1 MQEHIRRAHPEHY
14 IAKLPAT
21 EESFA
26 LMVNTPPSERPAQPS
41 QASSSHAPVAPPYG
55 AGFYNEPYDYPPP
68 GRSSDELRRP
78 SLIPATDAAG
88 VLAQLHN
95 QRPEIHWDNEP
106 PDLYS
111 DNETGFN
118 NVNRPR
124 VNFGPS
130 VLEHNFG
137 DDYYPDFGA
146 SRRDLMPSSLV
157 RSPPYHRSSTLPPAP
172 RPGKLNRPRKSS
184 ITENARRPKHER
196 TKSKG
201 HARRMSHDRKAMSA
215 EPTSALAKIGNRW
228 EDLIEAAA
236 SATEED
242 SRDLTPV
249 RHCYDPFLVNYTDE
263 GMQMPP
269 SPNYRQTRLSSHS
282 SRKPYTPTSNA
293 LASQTDKV
301 NASSTSLPAPL
312 DVPERQQ
319 GQSTFSYVLKAG
331 KTYVRFYVTGIKNI
345 YYNYK
350 VAKELKTKLEKTQT
364 PQLPPGPDRSNGK
377 DTRGGENAYA
387 KFVLTRAELQ
397 FLRRS
402 RFDMSRAPVFALLFA
417 VVGEWLPLFV
427 IFLTPI
433 VPYTCRIPRQ
443 VEKTRRAL
451 EETRRKSFRGEIDGY
466 IPTPTRRG
474 KNGEGVKS
482 LEECEKGQ
490 LMHISRSLGL
500 HSRLWDY
507 TKGFMPGSGI
517 LKYRVRKHLDY
528 LAQDDALLVRDGGVQ
543 KLNQE
548 EVMLACEQR
557 GIDVLGRREEYL
569 KDVLERWLK
578 GRREGMIFGML
589 LSRP

>member
-1 MQEHIRRAHPEHY
+1 MR
-14 IAKLPAT
+14 
-21 EESFA
+21 
-26 LMVNTPPSERPAQPS
+26 S
-41 QASSSHAPVAPPYG
+41 QCHVVLSACRFGRFQDCGFGGRGFSSSMKVS
-55 AGFYNEPYDYPPP
+55 
-68 GRSSDELRRP
+68 RLLSS
-78 SLIPATDAAG
+78 I
-88 VLAQLHN
+88 
-95 QRPEIHWDNEP
+95 
-106 PDLYS
+106 
-111 DNETGFN
+111 
-118 NVNRPR
+118 
-124 VNFGPS
+124 
-130 VLEHNFG
+130 
-137 DDYYPDFGA
+137 
-146 SRRDLMPSSLV
+146 
-157 RSPPYHRSSTLPPAP
+157 
-172 RPGKLNRPRKSS
+172 KSS
-184 ITENARRPKHER
+184 QT
-196 TKSKG
+196 SQFS
-201 HARRMSHDRKAMSA
+201 SHKAHS
-215 EPTSALAKIGNRW
+215 
-228 EDLIEAAA
+228 
-236 SATEED
+236 
-242 SRDLTPV
+242 
-249 RHCYDPFLVNYTDE
+249 
-263 GMQMPP
+263 
-269 SPNYRQTRLSSHS
+269 YRQTRLSSHS

-451 EETRRKSFRGEIDGY
+451 EETRRKSFRGELDGY

-589 LSRP
+589 LSR